1 MITQPTPKKA
11 NIIWRFFRSVK
22 LTVILLILL
31 ALASIIGTLI
41 PQMPQRESIEFA
53 RSLSP
58 ETFRFLDSLDLFDMY
73 KSIWFRFL
81 IGCLGLNLI
90 ICSLDRFPGTWKL
103 YKSKPRPDRSKP
115 FENLPPEL
123 TFTVSKKTDDIAN
136 QVDQF
141 LTKRYRKTHSKNIED
156 KHYFYTEKGSYSR
169 FGVYVVHA
177 SILLILIGALVGSFR
192 GFEANVNIH
201 EGEQTS
207 ISDIRLRKGTLQKGL
222 DFSIRCDKFFVS
234 FYKNGAPKEYRSEL
248 TFLVKDKEVQK
259 SSLLVNHPVQFMGV
273 TFYQSTW
280 GKNPGKKIRLK
291 ISRDGEEQKP
301 DHLEVEAETVLQL
314 PGNEGKF
321 SVVDVRSNFMDTCP
335 AVLIATLS
343 KDGKEK
349 HFWVFQN
356 YDLIRRRL
364 PEQML
369 KSPKFNSSAFKPYTF
384 FLEGMESSYYTGLQV
399 NRDPG
404 VPIVWAGCF
413 LIIVGFFITFF
424 TSHMRIWL
432 RVSADRQGTKI
443 SVAGTT
449 NRNQV
454 VLERELVS
462 LTNDLKKKI
471 LNV

>member
-1 MITQPTPKKA
+1 MTQPSPKKT
-11 NIIWRFFRSVK
+11 NIIWRLFRSVK
-22 LTVILLILL
+22 LTVALLILL
-31 ALASIIGTLI
+31 ALASIIGTVI

-58 ETFRFLDSLDLFDMY
+58 ETFRLFDSLNLFDMY
-73 KSIWFRFL
+73 ESIWFRFL

-103 YKSKPRPDRSKP
+103 YKSTPRPDRSKP

-123 TFTVSKKTDDIAN
+123 TFTVSKKAVDIAN
-136 QVDQF
+136 QVDPF
-141 LTKRYRKTHSKNIED
+141 LTKRYSKPQAKNIED
-156 KHYFYTEKGSYSR
+156 KHFFYTEKGSYSR
-169 FGVYVVHA
+169 FGVYIVHS
-177 SILLILIGALVGSFR
+177 SILLILIGALVGSFL
-192 GFEANVNIH
+192 GFEANVNIT
-201 EGEQTS
+201 EGEQTG
-207 ISDIRLRKGTLQKGL
+207 ISDIHLRKGTLPKGL
-222 DFSIRCDKFFVS
+222 DFSIRCDKFFVD
-234 FYKNGAPKEYRSEL
+234 FYKSGAPKEYRSEL
-248 TFLVKDKEVQK
+248 TFLVKEKEVKK
-259 SSLLVNHPVQFMGV
+259 SSLLVNHPAQFMGV

-280 GKNPGKKIRLK
+280 GTIPGKKVRLR

-321 SVVDVRSNFMDTCP
+321 SVVDVKANFMNTCP

-343 KDGKEK
+343 NDGKEK
-349 HFWVFQN
+349 HFWIFQN
-356 YDLIRRRL
+356 DDSIRSRL

-369 KSPKFNSSAFKPYTF
+369 KSPKFNPSAFKPYTF
-384 FLEGMESSYYTGLQV
+384 FLEGLESSYYTGLQV

-413 LIIVGFFITFF
+413 LIIVGFFVTFF

-432 RVSADRQGTKI
+432 RVSEDGQGTKI

-449 NRNQV
+449 NRNPV
-454 VLERELVS
+454 VLERELMR

>member
-1 MITQPTPKKA
+1 MTQHTQNKP
-11 NIIWRFFRSVK
+11 NILWRLFRSVK
-22 LTVILLILL
+22 LTVVLLILL
-31 ALASIIGTLI
+31 ALASIIGTVI

-58 ETFRFLDSLDLFDMY
+58 ETFRLFDSLNLFDMY

-81 IGCLGLNLI
+81 MGCLGLNLI
-90 ICSLDRFPGTWKL
+90 ICSLNRFPGTWKL

-123 TFTVSKKTDDIAN
+123 TFTVSKKAVDIAN
-136 QVDQF
+136 QVDQN
-141 LTKRYRKTHSKNIED
+141 LQKLYRNTHSKNSEG
-156 KHYFYTEKGSYSR
+156 KHSFYAEKGNYSR

-177 SILLILIGALVGSFR
+177 SILLILIGSLVGSFH
-192 GFEANVNIH
+192 GFEADVKIH
-201 EGEQTS
+201 EGEQVG
-207 ISDIRLRKGTLQKGL
+207 ISEIHLRKGGLPKGL
-222 DFSIRCDKFFVS
+222 DFSIRCDKFFVN
-234 FYKNGAPKEYRSEL
+234 FYESGAPKEYRSEI

-259 SSLLVNHPVQFMGV
+259 TSLLVNHPVQFMGV

-280 GKNPGKKIRLK
+280 GEIPGKKVRLK
-291 ISRDGEEQKP
+291 ISRDGAEQKP
-301 DHLEVEAETVLQL
+301 DHLEVEAGTILQL

-321 SVVDVRSNFMDTCP
+321 SIVDVRSNFMNTCP

-343 KDGKEK
+343 KDEKEK

-356 YDLIRRRL
+356 FDLIRKRL

-369 KSPKFNSSAFKPYTF
+369 KSPKFNPSAFEPYTF
-384 FLEGMESSYYTGLQV
+384 FLEGLESSYYTGLQV

-413 LIIVGFFITFF
+413 PIKVGFFVTFF

-432 RVSADRQGTKI
+432 RVSEDRQGTKI

-454 VLERELVS
+454 VLERELIR
-462 LTNDLKKKI
+462 LTNDLKEKI